1 MFARSLIRLP
11 RRSPMDVTLP
21 PKSPAAPAP
30 APAPASAQR
39 SSRAAASPP
48 AAGAPATGI
57 TVRPLASLTDYH
69 ACVALEREVW
79 GEEFDGTIPA
89 NLMQVATYV
98 GGIALGAFD
107 VDGQLVGFV
116 FGLTGVLDGK
126 IAHWSHVLGVRT
138 TLRNAGIGRM
148 LKEYQ
153 RAELARRGIA
163 QMYWTYDPLIAK
175 NSHLNLDV
183 LGARVVRYVP
193 DMYGDTGSPLHHG
206 LETDRLVV
214 VCDTTPT
221 PRPPRRPVDSPLP
234 ILSARLQSGDETV
247 APSATPPRV
256 LLEIPSD
263 FAQLLARAP
272 KEAAEWHAATR
283 RHFLWA
289 LGHGYD
295 VIGMHFDRTSGSGR
309 SFYLLDRTAPL

>member
-1 MFARSLIRLP
+1 M
-11 RRSPMDVTLP
+11 
-21 PKSPAAPAP
+21 
-30 APAPASAQR
+30 
-39 SSRAAASPP
+39 
-48 AAGAPATGI
+48 
-57 TVRPLASLTDYH
+57 RPLASLADYH
-69 ACVALEREVW
+69 ACVALEREIW

-107 VDGQLVGFV
+107 AAGHLVGFV
-116 FGLTGVLDGK
+116 FGLTGLLDGK

-214 VCDTTPT
+214 VCDTSPA
-221 PRPPRRPVDSPLP
+221 PRPPRRAVDSPLP
-234 ILSARLQSGDETV
+234 ILSARPQRGDETV
-247 APSATPPRV
+247 GPAATPLPVRV

-263 FAQLLARAP
+263 FAQLLAQAP

-283 RHFLWA
+283 KHFLWA
-289 LGHGYD
+289 LGNGYD
-295 VIGMHFDRTSGSGR
+295 AVGMHLDRVTGR
-309 SFYLLDRTAPL
+309 SFYLLERSTPRS